1 MTVAGFNRFHQLG
14 DRLFLIPLGVK
25 FTVEAEIHGL
35 KLWDLCRLSNPS
47 KGAKLLVDMCSL
59 INFSGYLLLAGIISA
74 RAEFAPIIQIGI
86 DNNSSAEFSRENGF
100 KDSSPGAATVL
111 DDHYYLAGTYPPPV
125 GTLAKDEDL
134 TNYER
139 SLTSSD
145 PRNVIHFNLN
155 SSQATSSGLIRIELD
170 FIWSGTSLN
179 GVDDSAENIV
189 SISLNGKPT
198 SFTSETFQSYTLVSG
213 EFPTAGLDLAEGANT
228 LEIRR
233 IGNTPRAWLAIDQ
246 VSVALD
252 PTALSDVDSDGL
264 PLYWER
270 FYQLSD
276 SDPSDAS
283 VDIDGDTLT
292 NLAEFKAKTNPR
304 LLDTDGDGL
313 EDQDEI
319 ESDPLDKDSDNDGLL
334 DGEETNSSPV
344 LVDTDR
350 DGVSDAW
357 EIRTGYEPN
366 NDESTPPEWAGAI
379 GINFRSKNR
388 PDDGTWPSTFPNG
401 LIPQINWNQ
410 TELLQ
415 SSGVANGNPLRVG
428 DSSQIT
434 SPTAG
439 VIVDS
444 AGNTTPTTVS
454 FNFNGALTS
463 RANDTTVANLLN
475 GYLSASSDSPATLQI
490 NNIPTS
496 FVTYDVYVYLSA
508 YNLGPVSTLRR
519 DGLFQESVLMR
530 PVGVGGELDF
540 ILYRPTYGPVAPLAN
555 VVRYEG
561 LTGRSV
567 SFESFRTSGN
577 NSGIAGIQI
586 INTSGDADS
595 DGLPDWWEI
604 LYRSDATTDD
614 DPDRDSLNWHEEFEA
629 RSHPWKADT
638 DGDGLDDAAEV
649 AAGSNPNLKD
659 TDNDGL
665 SDFDELTHPLPSDP
679 TLADTDNNGVND
691 ARERLNFSDPRNGSF
706 SSLPIPVFVNPTE
719 VLWEVTDLQFIN
731 DHGSGVMSNRGGI
744 NRDFIDWKID
754 NLTAGVTNALRMR
767 LFRQDKKIV
776 FYVNSQVQ
784 GSFLRNAK
792 NLQYADYQK
801 DLTKSLGFTGFGS
814 CDTSDPLTFR
824 VQATRD
830 KSESTDWKVSFSI
843 LNQKLGTTIAGHE
856 FIGCEAAPSVIDR
869 SAVWGIGDN
878 SGSSK
883 IDLSQGLKLYRS
895 LNPVEGLNGLS
906 HCADADNDGMN
917 DSFERVHGL
926 APDDPSDALADE
938 DSDGL
943 SNLLES
949 ILGTDPFQADSDSD
963 GVSDSQETTQFTD
976 PNSADSLPPLYHHKD
991 IGNSDL
997 NNNRMSDL
1005 WEAIFRAGDLE
1016 PTDDDDGDGLT
1027 NEDEAK
1033 LGTDPFD
1040 PKSNFRVIAEN
1051 SKIANS
1057 INIRFPRLTLKSQR
1071 IYSSDDL
1078 QGFLPS
1084 QADLTIDGGEFNVTF
1099 PSSFP
1104 REFFRVSVSDRDLDS
1119 DGLSDWDENV
1129 LGSKSFASDSLGRAV
1144 AYDKNGDG
1152 NPDGTIPGDQAVFL
1166 ERFANRASFAT
1177 GLAVTTPTR
1186 TEASRL
1192 LLQGSFGPTMPEI
1205 ENVRK
1210 QGIEG
1215 WIDDQIE
1222 THPATYHENYIKE
1235 IENDMNGAR
1244 IDKTYRINNDI
1255 RIEDENL
1262 QTAFARAAI
1271 SGSDQLRQRVA
1282 FALSQILVISRQ
1294 DGNIDQNVRS
1304 LARYYDRLVNHAFG
1318 NYYDLLMGVTL
1329 DANMGRY
1336 LSHVGNLPPDPAI
1349 NRYPDENYAREVMQ
1363 LFTIGLWEL
1372 NQDGTYKLDAKG
1384 DQIPTY
1390 DNEAI
1395 TELARVMTGLWFA
1408 NNGWG
1413 IQIKQDQEHLVPME
1427 LFPDKHD
1434 FGAKKLLNDFVIP
1447 ARTPSKENGMQDIRD
1462 AIRHLFEHPN
1472 CAPFISRSLIQFL
1485 VTSNPTPEYVGR
1497 ISSIFANNGK
1507 GVRGDLGAVVKA
1519 LLMDPEARDPAI
1531 ATLPEFGL
1539 FREPV
1544 IRTMHLA
1551 KLTKMNRSGDLVWWD
1566 YGNYFEDTLQMPM
1579 NSPTVFNFY
1588 RPDYSPP
1595 GSLNLAGLNGPAFE
1609 IANSYTLIST
1619 PNRFWEIA
1627 DRGFRINGRY
1637 HSTPSYGDFMPYL
1650 VDSDVL
1656 LDYLNIVVCAG
1667 GMGSQTRSIIKSN
1680 LANTAISDP
1689 VEKARLALYLAMMS
1703 PEGAVQR

>member
-1 MTVAGFNRFHQLG
+1 MTMGLVLQL
-14 DRLFLIPLGVK
+14 
-25 FTVEAEIHGL
+25 
-35 KLWDLCRLSNPS
+35 
-47 KGAKLLVDMCSL
+47 
-59 INFSGYLLLAGIISA
+59 SGYLFLAGIISA
-74 RAEFAPIIQIGI
+74 RAEFTPIIQIGI
-86 DNNSSAEFSRENGF
+86 DDNSSSEFSRENGVE
-100 KDSSPGAATVL
+100 DSSPGAATVL
-111 DDHYYLAGTYPPPV
+111 DDHYYFAGTYPPPI

-134 TNYER
+134 TKYER

-155 SSQATSSGLIRIELD
+155 SSQATITGLMRIELD
-170 FIWSGTSLN
+170 FIWSGTSVN
-179 GVDDSAENIV
+179 EGNNATKNIV
-189 SISLNGKPT
+189 AVSINGKSA
-198 SFTSETFQSYTLVSG
+198 SFTSEIFQSYALVVG
-213 EFPTAGLDLAEGANT
+213 EFSTAGLDLSLGANT

-252 PTALSDVDSDGL
+252 PTALSDADSDGL

-270 FYQLSD
+270 LYHLSD

-283 VDIDGDTLT
+283 IDIDGDTLK

-304 LLDTDGDGL
+304 LSDTDGDGL
-313 EDQDEI
+313 EDQNEI

-334 DGEETNSSPV
+334 DGEETNSSPA

-350 DGVSDAW
+350 DGASDAW
-357 EIRTGYEPN
+357 EIKTGYEPN
-366 NDESTPPEWAGAI
+366 NNESTPPRWAGAI
-379 GINFRSKNR
+379 GINFRSESR
-388 PDDGTWPSTFPNG
+388 PDEGIWPATFPNG
-401 LIPQINWNQ
+401 LIPQPNWNQ
-410 TELLQ
+410 TDLLTSYNSQ
-415 SSGVANGNPLRVG
+415 GNPMRAG
-428 DSSQIT
+428 DTSRII

-439 VIVDS
+439 VIVDA
-444 AGNTTPTTVS
+444 AGNATSTTVS
-454 FNFNGALTS
+454 FRFNGTKTS
-463 RANDTTVANLLN
+463 RANDTTAANLLN
-475 GYLSASSDSPATLQI
+475 GYLSASSDSPALLEI
-490 NNIPTS
+490 KNIPPS

-519 DGLFQESVLMR
+519 DGLFQQSALMR
-530 PVGVGGELDF
+530 PLGVGGELEF
-540 ILYRPTYGPVAPLAN
+540 ILYHPSSGPVAPLAN

-561 LTGRSV
+561 LTGRTV

-577 NSGIAGIQI
+577 HSGIAGIQV

-604 LYRSDATTDD
+604 LYHSDSSSDD
-614 DPDRDSLNWHEEFEA
+614 DPDGDLLNWLEEFEGG
-629 RSHPWKADT
+629 SHPWKADT
-638 DGDGLDDAAEV
+638 DGDGLGDAEEA
-649 AAGSNPNLKD
+649 AAGSNPNLRD
-659 TDNDGL
+659 TDDDGL
-665 SDFDELTHPLPSDP
+665 SDFDELTHPLRSDP
-679 TLADTDNNGVND
+679 TLADTDNDGMDD
-691 ARERLNFSDPRNGSF
+691 AEERLHFSDPRNNSF
-706 SSLPIPVFVNPTE
+706 SSLPIPVFVSATE
-719 VLWEVTDLQFIN
+719 ILWELTDLQFIN
-731 DHGSGVMSNRGGI
+731 DHSNGVRSDRGGI
-744 NRDFIDWKID
+744 NRDFIDWKVD
-754 NLTAGVTNALRMR
+754 NLTAGVTSALRMR
-767 LFRQDKKIV
+767 LFRHDEKIV

-801 DLTKSLGFTGFGS
+801 DLTKALGFTGFGS
-814 CDTSDPLTFR
+814 CDTSDSLTFR
-824 VQATRD
+824 VQAIRNT
-830 KSESTDWKVSFSI
+830 SESTDWKVSFSI
-843 LNQKLGTTIAGHE
+843 LNQRLGTTIAGHE
-856 FIGCEAAPSVIDR
+856 FIGCEAAPSLIDQ
-869 SAVWGIGDN
+869 SAVWGIGND

-883 IDLSQGLKLYRS
+883 IDLSQGLQLYRS
-895 LNPVEGLNGLS
+895 STPIERLNGLS

-917 DSFERVHGL
+917 DSFERVHGF
-926 APDDPSDALADE
+926 APDDPSDASADE

-963 GVSDSQETTQFTD
+963 GVSDSQETAQFTD
-976 PNSADSLPPLYHHKD
+976 PNSADSIPPLYRQKD
-991 IGNSDL
+991 IGVTDL

-1005 WEAIFRAGDLE
+1005 WEASFGAGHLK
-1016 PTDDDDGDGLT
+1016 PIDDEDGDGLT

-1033 LGTDPFD
+1033 LGTNPFD
-1040 PKSNFRVIAEN
+1040 PKSNFRVIAED
-1051 SKIANS
+1051 SETPNS
-1057 INIRFPRLTLKSQR
+1057 INIRFPRLPLKLQR
-1071 IYSSDDL
+1071 IHSSNDL
-1078 QGFLPS
+1078 QGFVRSRP
-1084 QADLTIDGGEFNVTF
+1084 DHTINGDEFKVTF

-1104 REFFRVSVSDRDLDS
+1104 SEFFRVSVSDRDLDS
-1119 DGLSDWDENV
+1119 DGLSDWEENV
-1129 LGSKSFASDSLGRAV
+1129 LGSKSSASDSLGRAV

-1177 GLAVTTPTR
+1177 GLPVTSPTR

-1205 ENVRK
+1205 QNVRE

-1222 THPATYHENYIKE
+1222 NQPATYHEHYIKE
-1235 IENDMNGAR
+1235 IENDLNSAQV
-1244 IDKTYRINNDI
+1244 DKTYRINNNI
-1255 RIEDENL
+1255 RIEDDNL

-1294 DGNIDQNVRS
+1294 DGSIDQNVRS
-1304 LARYYDRLVNHAFG
+1304 LARYYDRLIDYAFG

-1336 LSHVGNLPPDPAI
+1336 LSHVGNLPPDPSI

-1363 LFTIGLWEL
+1363 LFTIGLWEI
-1372 NQDGTYKLDAKG
+1372 NQDGTYKLDTKG

-1427 LFPDKHD
+1427 LYPAKHD
-1434 FGAKKLLNDFVIP
+1434 FGEKRLLNGFIIP
-1447 ARTPSKENGMQDIRD
+1447 ARTPNQENGMQDIRD
-1462 AIRHLFEHPN
+1462 AIRNLFEHPN

-1485 VTSNPTPEYVGR
+1485 VTSNPTSAYVER
-1497 ISSIFANNGK
+1497 ISSIFTDNGK
-1507 GVRGDLGAVVKA
+1507 GVRGDLGSVVKA
-1519 LLMDPEARDPAI
+1519 ILMDAEARDPAM
-1531 ATLPEFGL
+1531 ATSPEFGL

-1551 KLTKMNRSGDLVWWD
+1551 KLTKMNRSGNLVWWD
-1566 YGNYFEDTLQMPM
+1566 YGNYFEDTLQAPM

-1595 GSLNLAGLNGPAFE
+1595 GSLNLAGLDGPSFE
-1609 IANSYTLIST
+1609 IANSYTLISV
-1619 PNRFWEIA
+1619 PNQFWEIA

-1637 HSTPSYGDFMPYL
+1637 HFVPSYEDFMPYL
-1650 VDSDVL
+1650 EDSDTL

-1667 GMGSQTRSIIKSN
+1667 GMKAKTRSIIKSN

-1689 VEKARLALYLAMMS
+1689 VEKARLALYLTMMS